1 MGVHLNF
8 RVGDGDGDGDNMCG
22 DGDREDGDG
31 VGMGTIS
38 RGWGCK
44 FIPMSIFS
52 CRSLSLSLR
61 GLIIPLSLNGNAV
74 IMAGARMVG
83 AGAVGSAAAPV
94 YPSLHIV
101 RLMELTAQIANK
113 PDLQPLSNSGLPQH
127 SLTETREFL
136 HALKAIP
143 HKLHNGKF
151 TPWRKD
157 THAHLHVHVTRQ
169 LSDLLLL

>member
-1 MGVHLNF
+1 
-8 RVGDGDGDGDNMCG
+8 
-22 DGDREDGDG
+22 
-31 VGMGTIS
+31 
-38 RGWGCK
+38 
-44 FIPMSIFS
+44 
-52 CRSLSLSLR
+52 
-61 GLIIPLSLNGNAV
+61 
-74 IMAGARMVG
+74 MVG

-169 LSDLLLL
+169 LSDLLLLWLSVQLSYLCETVSRNYDCQAYTHALPLTAGEPKVKCFYVGNFLLGAWRRQPGHGERVDGRWHSPHSPQLV